1 MKQFILSALCL
12 LIAFTGIAQDSLKTA
27 TKVIPLELS
36 LKQAK
41 EYAFENHPTVK
52 LANIDVAL
60 ADARIKEALAQGLP
74 QVNGVVDLSYFA
86 RVPIV
91 LFPNPEQGIV
101 NLTTLQGENS
111 NFLATKVVVNP
122 ETGEFTTV
130 PGEDL
135 EFNIQ
140 QPHNLSAGISA
151 TQLVFSATYIVGVKL
166 ARLYSKLTEK
176 QVQKTAIDTQYDIE
190 QTYLTALIAGDNI
203 KLLQKN
209 LPTIERS
216 LFEASE
222 LNKNGFAEAIDV
234 DRIKLSKSNIE
245 SQVRNLQEQQKLT
258 VELLRFQMGYPTYE
272 PIILTDSID
281 VFTELNLAFLDSMDN
296 ASQRIEFD
304 LLDMQ
309 QELNELQVKR
319 YKSGYY
325 PSLVGFA
332 DYNWSSQRNK
342 FLDFKDSWFDTFVL
356 GASINIPIFDGN
368 MKRAQIE
375 TSKLNLKQLE
385 IARAQTEMGFDIQK
399 KQAITSYQTALNDK
413 KNQEANLALAQNI
426 YDTALIKYKEGL
438 GSSLEV
444 NSAESTFL
452 QTQAS
457 YINSL
462 YSLVLAKAGIN
473 KAYGIY

>member
-74 QVNGVVDLSYFA
+74 QVNGVVDLNYFVKIPVSLLPA
-86 RVPIV
+86 EIFGGP
-91 LFPNPEQGIV
+91 
-101 NLTTLQGENS
+101 S
-111 NFLATKVVVNP
+111 
-122 ETGEFTTV
+122 GEFA
-130 PGEDL
+130 EI
-135 EFNIQ
+135 EFGV
-140 QPHNLSAGISA
+140 PHNLSAGVSA
-151 TQLVFSATYIVGVKL
+151 NQLIFSASYIVGVKL
-166 ARLYSKLTEK
+166 AKLYAKLTKK
-176 QVQKTAIDTQYDIE
+176 QVKKTAIDTQYDIE
-190 QTYLTALIAGDNI
+190 QTYLTALIAGENI
-203 KLLQKN
+203 ELLQKN
-209 LPTIERS
+209 LPTIQRS
-216 LFEASE
+216 LFETTQ
-222 LNKNGFAEAIDV
+222 LNKNGFAESIDV
-234 DRIKLSKSNIE
+234 DRIKLSKANIKA
-245 SQVRNLQEQQKLT
+245 QIKNLQEQEKLT
-258 VELLRFQMGYPTYE
+258 IELLRFQMGYPTYE
-272 PIILTDSID
+272 PIILTDDIEA
-281 VFTELNLAFLDSMDN
+281 FTELNLAFLDSMAN
-296 ASQRIEFD
+296 ATQRIEFD

-309 QELNELQVKR
+309 QELNKLQVKR
-319 YKSGYY
+319 YKTGYY

-332 DYNWSSQRNK
+332 DYGITSQRNK
-342 FLDFKDSWFDTFVL
+342 FLEFDNSWFDQFLL
-356 GASINIPIFDGN
+356 GLSVNVPIFDGN

>member
-12 LIAFTGIAQDSLKTA
+12 LIAFTGIAQDSLKTN
-27 TKVIPLELS
+27 TEVIPLELS

-41 EYAFENHPTVK
+41 EYAFENHPTVRA
-52 LANIDVAL
+52 ANIDVAL

-74 QVNGVVDLSYFA
+74 QINGSIDLSYFA
-86 RVPIV
+86 KLPVTILPGEFNPQQEIV
-91 LFPNPEQGIV
+91 TVETSAG
-101 NLTTLQGENS
+101 TK
-111 NFLATKVVVNP
+111 FLPVVVLDDNGMP
-122 ETGEFTTV
+122 I
-130 PGEDL
+130 PGAES
-135 EFNIQ
+135 EVTFGV
-140 QPHNLSAGISA
+140 PHNLSAGLSA
-151 TQLVFSATYIVGVKL
+151 SQLIFSASYIVGVKL
-166 ARLYSKLTEK
+166 AKLYARLTEK

-190 QTYLTALIAGDNI
+190 QTYLTALIAGENI

-216 LFEASE
+216 LFEAGE

-332 DYNWSSQRNK
+332 DYGLTSQRNK
-342 FLDFKDSWFDTFVL
+342 FLEFDNSWFDQFLL
-356 GASINIPIFDGN
+356 GLSVNVPIFDGN

-375 TSKLNLKQLE
+375 TSKLNLKKLE
-385 IARAQTEMGFDIQK
+385 IGREQTKQGFDIQK
-399 KQAITSYQTALNDK
+399 KSAITSYQTALNDK

-452 QTQAS
+452 QTQNS

-462 YSLVLAKAGIN
+462 YSLVLARAGIN